1 MATYLKKK
9 FKLDNRSI
17 YLRNLIID
25 GLEGG
30 MRGHIGS
37 SMSLVEILRV
47 LYDNILYFNPKKTN
61 LENRD
66 RFILSKGHGCLALYA
81 ILADKGFFSKNYLK
95 KFCKTNSMLGGHP
108 DYKIPGVET
117 TTGSLG
123 HGLSI
128 GVGMAMALKI
138 KKNKSK
144 VYVIIG
150 DGESNEGSIWE
161 ALMSAY
167 KNKLD
172 NLIIILDHNNL
183 QTYGT
188 PFQVAGLD
196 KLKQKMISFGLITK
210 EVNGHDI
217 KGLKL
222 ALTKKQTNKP
232 TMLICHTI
240 KGKGISFAE
249 NNVNWH
255 HKASLNYKTI
265 ESLRKSLNNK

>member
-1 MATYLKKK
+1 MVKYLKKN
-9 FKLDNRSI
+9 FKLDKRSV

-37 SMSLVEILRV
+37 SLSLVEILRV
-47 LYDNILYFNPKKTN
+47 LYDDILYFNPKKTK

-81 ILADKGFFSKNYLK
+81 MLVDKGFLSKKHLK
-95 KFCKTNSMLGGHP
+95 AFCKTDSMLGGHP

-123 HGLSI
+123 MGLSI

-138 KKNKSK
+138 KKNKAN
-144 VYVIIG
+144 VYVVIG

-167 KNKLD
+167 KNKLG
-172 NLIIILDHNNL
+172 NLTVILDHNNL
-183 QTYGT
+183 QTYGS
-188 PFQVAGLD
+188 PYEVAGLD
-196 KLKQKMISFGLITK
+196 RLKQKMISFGLITK
-210 EVNGHDI
+210 EINGHDI
-217 KGLKL
+217 KSLKL
-222 ALTKKQTNKP
+222 ALTKKNSSKP
-232 TMLICHTI
+232 RMLICHTI
-240 KGKGISFAE
+240 KGKGINFAE

-255 HKASLNYKTI
+255 HKANLDIHTI
-265 ESLRKSLNNK
+265 KLLRESLNNK

>member
-47 LYDNILYFNPKKTN
+47 LYDNILSFNPKKTN

-222 ALTKKQTNKP
+222 ALTKKKKKKTTK
-232 TMLICHTI
+232 LI
-240 KGKGISFAE
+240 
-249 NNVNWH
+249 
-255 HKASLNYKTI
+255 
-265 ESLRKSLNNK
+265 